1 MRIHCG
7 LRKLRRQR
15 HQFLSLPLPV
25 VISFHHM
32 VLRLWTGTR
41 LVRFRDASSTCTIKG
56 LGRRTSLNKT
66 SSTPVSFIIIPYHY
80 DISSSPR
87 ACRNSSFF
95 FRYNRLGSYISR
107 LPPPVPHPS
116 LVPSS
121 GPPHLLY
128 TWTLRSREL
137 LEERRKFTA
146 ALLVFLLLDSNPGFW
161 DWKVRFLWRAST
173 RHSRTTYTAL
183 S

>member
-80 DISSSPR
+80 DISSSPLR
-87 ACRNSSFF
+87 A
-95 FRYNRLGSYISR
+95 GT
-107 LPPPVPHPS
+107 LPF
-116 LVPSS
+116 SS
-121 GPPHLLY
+121 GIIVLGLISADFLRPSTPFPCSIVGTASPTIHLDLEIPR
-128 TWTLRSREL
+128 TSRGASQVCSSTLPI
-137 LEERRKFTA
+137 FTT
-146 ALLVFLLLDSNPGFW
+146 
-161 DWKVRFLWRAST
+161 RF
-173 RHSRTTYTAL
+173 
-183 S
+183 